1 MFHRLCSIGAMML
14 TRKQLE
20 LLEFIHSYI
29 LENKISPSFEEMK
42 IAVNLR
48 SKSGIFR
55 LINGLAERGFI
66 KQIKQR
72 ARALEIA
79 RMPHSLSENLKN
91 PSLLKKSS
99 QSNADVLP
107 FNPAYIGNKSDFL
120 NIPLYG
126 RIAAGSPILAVA
138 DPGKTL
144 DIPNSFLGTNNAK
157 NSHKMYYALEIS
169 GDSMEE
175 AGIFDGD
182 MAIIEKSE
190 TAENGNIVVALIN
203 DHEATLK
210 KYYLKQK
217 KIMLAPAN
225 KRYETQIYSPNQVKI
240 QGRLKTII
248 RKY

>member
-1 MFHRLCSIGAMML
+1 ML

-20 LLEFIHSYI
+20 LLEFIHSYM
-29 LENKISPSFEEMK
+29 LENKVSPSFEEMK

-55 LINGLAERGFI
+55 LINGLVERGFI

-79 RMPHSLSENLKN
+79 RLPNNLLESIKN
-91 PSLLKKSS
+91 PVLMKKTVIPS
-99 QSNADVLP
+99 DDILP
-107 FNPAYIGNKSDFL
+107 LSPSHLINKSDLL

-138 DPGKTL
+138 DPEKTL
-144 DIPNSFLGTNNAK
+144 AVPNSFLSTKGSK
-157 NSHKMYYALEIS
+157 NSNKIYYALEIS

-182 MAIIEKSE
+182 MAIIEQTE
-190 TAENGNIVVALIN
+190 TAEDGNIVVALVN
-203 DHEATLK
+203 NHEATLK

>member
-1 MFHRLCSIGAMML
+1 ML

-20 LLEFIHSYI
+20 LLEFIHSYM

-66 KQIKQR
+66 NQIKQR

-79 RMPHSLSENLKN
+79 RMPHSLSENIKS

-99 QSNADVLP
+99 PSDADVLP
-107 FNPAYIGNKSDFL
+107 FNPAYIENDFL

-144 DIPNSFLGTNNAK
+144 DIPNSFLGMKNAK